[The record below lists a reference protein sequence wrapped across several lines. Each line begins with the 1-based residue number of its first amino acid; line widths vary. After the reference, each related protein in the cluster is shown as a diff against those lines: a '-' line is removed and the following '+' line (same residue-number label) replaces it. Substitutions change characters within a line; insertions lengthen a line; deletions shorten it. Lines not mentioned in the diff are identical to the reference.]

1 MNPNHFPYDRFNQF
15 KAEKDAALL
24 SFIGS
29 SGPWNDVP
37 IVVLPPV
44 DIWGSVSSDRVQ
56 SLEHQLDAFI
66 TAMQLKSDFAF
77 TYLEP
82 WHGVGVFAN
91 IFGCPVNWY
100 DFDAPQTLP
109 IYHSIDDLEDL
120 KHPDILKAELPQMIL
135 ESIRYFRS
143 VTHDQLDISLTDT
156 QSPNDSASLIL
167 DTSEFFAASLSD
179 MDRLGPFMDLLTSV
193 MIEFSEMQLE
203 AMGPRAS
210 RPGHIMLSSPSL
222 PGIAVSDDNTAV
234 ISKRSYANSALP
246 YNSRLGEH
254 FGGIALHT
262 CGDFSQNFE
271 VVKQVKNLVVMDC
284 ALAGVDP
291 QPNNPQ
297 KLGDAFAGTGIILKV
312 RIGAEDEY
320 WKGLENLVRPDLKLI
335 LQISSDGDIAKSIE
349 QYEKLKSRCR
359 SILSSKLQSSV

>member
-1 MNPNHFPYDRFNQF
+1 MDPAHFPYDRFNQF
-15 KAEKDAALL
+15 KSEKDAALL
-24 SFIGS
+24 SFVRS

-37 IVVLPPV
+37 VVVLPPI
-44 DIWGSVSSDRVQ
+44 DIWGSVAADRVK
-56 SLEHQLDAFI
+56 SLEHQLDAFM

-91 IFGCPVNWY
+91 IFGCAVNWN

-109 IYHSIDDLEDL
+109 IYHSLDELKDL

-179 MDRLGPFMDLLTSV
+179 MERLSPFMDLLTSV

-203 AMGPRAS
+203 ALGAKAS
-210 RPGHIMLSSPSL
+210 RPGHIMLSSPNL
-222 PGIAVSDDNTAV
+222 PGIAVSDDNMAV

-262 CGDFSQNFE
+262 CGDFSQNFD
-271 VVKQVKNLVVMDC
+271 VVKQVKNLAVIDC

-291 QPNNPQ
+291 QPNSPK
-297 KLGDAFAGTGIILKV
+297 KLAEAFSGTGIIIKAKL
-312 RIGAEDEY
+312 GAGEEY
-320 WKGLENLVRPDLKLI
+320 WQGLEDLIRPDLKLI
-335 LQISSDGDIAKSIE
+335 LQFSSDGDVPKSNE
-349 QYEKLKSRCR
+349 LYEKLKSRCR
-359 SILSSKLQSSV
+359 SILSSKVTSS

>member
-1 MNPNHFPYDRFNQF
+1 MDPKHFPYDQFNQF
-15 KAEKDAALL
+15 KAEKDATLL
-24 SFIGS
+24 EFVKSTK
-29 SGPWNDVP
+29 PWNDVP

-109 IYHSIDDLEDL
+109 IYHSLDDLEGL
-120 KHPDILKAELPQMIL
+120 KYPDILKAELPQMIL

-179 MDRLGPFMDLLTSV
+179 MERLGPFMDLLTSV

-222 PGIAVSDDNTAV
+222 PGIAVSDDNMAV

-262 CGDFSQNFE
+262 CGDFSQNFD

-291 QPNNPQ
+291 QPNNPK
-297 KLGDAFAGTGIILKV
+297 KLAEAFAGTGIILKAKL
-312 RIGAEDEY
+312 GAGEEY
-320 WKGLENLVRPDLKLI
+320 WQGLEDLIRPDLKLI
-335 LQISSDGDIAKSIE
+335 LQFSSDGDVQKSNE
-349 QYEKLKSRCR
+349 LYEKLKMHCKAIQTSKGSSSR
-359 SILSSKLQSSV
+359 